1 MQCTCTGIWQLF
13 SYCIFLLH
21 VWLTGFPVSK
31 EALDEV
37 AQLSDVMSV
46 GDDYLTP
53 AVRAECERIIPEIDN
68 VKANDATT
76 TYLFLKTHYQE
87 PSAQ

>member
-1 MQCTCTGIWQLF
+1 
-13 SYCIFLLH
+13 
-21 VWLTGFPVSK
+21 
-31 EALDEV
+31 
-37 AQLSDVMSV
+37 MSV